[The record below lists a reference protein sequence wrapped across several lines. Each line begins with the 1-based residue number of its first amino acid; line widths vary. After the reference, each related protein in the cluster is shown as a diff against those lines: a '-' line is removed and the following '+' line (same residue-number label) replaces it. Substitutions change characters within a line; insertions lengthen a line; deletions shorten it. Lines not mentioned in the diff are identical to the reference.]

1 MTVIRLLIF
10 VLLFLPACQQ
20 ASQKGTMD
28 ALEEVPLMYAKGF
41 SLFRGENYHIIEI
54 VQQEGE
60 NQRFLVYD
68 SQKEIDFPDI
78 PIDAKI
84 VSGSHKIILSATP
97 QVAHL
102 DYLNAEESL
111 MAFPDL
117 DLITSE
123 KVRKRIN
130 DNKVI
135 DLGKGPTWDLEKII
149 DLQPDWVMVSGF
161 GETSKMVERL
171 KSAKIPVIV
180 NKEYQEKHP
189 LGRAEWIK
197 VTGILL
203 GKQEEASAVYS
214 KIAANY
220 KAAQERASLVAAEG
234 KPTVLSGS
242 MYKDIWYAP
251 AKDSWGA
258 KIIAD
263 AAGQYLFDSMEG
275 TGSLTLNYEFVL
287 DKASQADYWIGAADY
302 ATLGSMVAQ
311 NPKYS
316 GFEAYKKKN
325 VYTYT
330 LGKGK
335 TGGFRYFEEGYLRPD
350 LVLLD
355 MIKILHP
362 EKAVDHQFRYFQ
374 KLED

>member
-1 MTVIRLLIF
+1 MPAIRLFIF
-10 VLLFLPACQQ
+10 VLLILSSCRQ
-20 ASQKGTMD
+20 SDQKGGLD
-28 ALEEVPLMYAKGF
+28 ALEEVPLRFAEGF
-41 SLFRGENYHIIEI
+41 SLFRGENYYIVEIIN
-54 VQQEGE
+54 QKTD
-60 NQRFLVYD
+60 NQRFVVNDKQGSIELP
-68 SQKEIDFPDI
+68 DFPVNG
-78 PIDAKI
+78 KI
-84 VSGSHKIILSATP
+84 VAGSQKIILTATP

-102 DYLNAEESL
+102 DYLNAEENL

-130 DNKVI
+130 NNQVI
-135 DLGKGPTWDLEKII
+135 DLGKGPAWDLEKII

-161 GETSKMVERL
+161 GETSHMENQL
-171 KSAKIPVIV
+171 KSANIPVLI

-197 VTGILL
+197 ITGILL
-203 GKQEEASAVYS
+203 GKMEETEVIYAE
-214 KIAANY
+214 IADNY
-220 KAAQERASLVAAEG
+220 QKAHKRVRQIPPQN

-251 AKDSWGA
+251 AKDSWAA
-258 KIIAD
+258 KIIED
-263 AAGQYLFDSMEG
+263 AGGQYLFDQMEG
-275 TGSLTLNYEFVL
+275 TGSLTLNFEFVL
-287 DKASQADYWIGAADY
+287 DQASQAAYWIGAADHIS
-302 ATLGSMVAQ
+302 LGSMVDQ

-316 GFEAYKKKN
+316 DFEAYKKKK
-325 VYTYT
+325 VFTYT
-330 LGKGK
+330 LGRGES
-335 TGGFRYFEEGYLRPD
+335 GGYRYFEEGYLRPD

-362 EKAVDHQFRYFQ
+362 EKADKHQFRYFQ

>member
-1 MTVIRLLIF
+1 MAAIRLLII
-10 VLLFLPACQQ
+10 VLLFISSCRQSDQRGSL
-20 ASQKGTMD
+20 D
-28 ALEEVPLMYAKGF
+28 ALEEIPLRYAEGF
-41 SLFRGENYHIIEI
+41 SLFRGENYYIIEVI
-54 VQQEGE
+54 QRETE
-60 NQRFLVYD
+60 NQRFLVQD
-68 SQKEIDFPDI
+68 EEGSIELPEF
-78 PIDAKI
+78 PIDGKI
-84 VSGSHKIILSATP
+84 VAGSHKIILSATP

-102 DYLNAEESL
+102 DYLDAEENL

-130 DNKVI
+130 DNKII
-135 DLGKGPTWDLEKII
+135 DLGKGPAWDLEKII

-161 GETSKMVERL
+161 GETSQMENRL
-171 KSAKIPVIV
+171 KSAKIPVLI

-197 VTGILL
+197 ITGVLL
-203 GKQEEASAVYS
+203 GKIEEAEAIYAE
-214 KIAANY
+214 IADNY
-220 KAAQERASLVAAEG
+220 QNALERVSQIPSQD
-234 KPTVLSGS
+234 KPSVLSGS

-251 AKDSWGA
+251 AKDSWAA
-258 KIIAD
+258 KIIGD
-263 AAGQYLFDSMEG
+263 AAGQYLFDQMEG

-287 DKASQADYWIGAADY
+287 DQAGQATYWIGAADH
-302 ATLGSMVAQ
+302 TSLGSMVDQ

-316 GFEAYKKKN
+316 DFEAYKKKK
-325 VYTYT
+325 VFTYT
-330 LGKGK
+330 LGRGE
-335 TGGFRYFEEGYLRPD
+335 TGGYQYFEEGYLRPD

-362 EKAVDHQFRYFQ
+362 EKADEHQFRYFQ